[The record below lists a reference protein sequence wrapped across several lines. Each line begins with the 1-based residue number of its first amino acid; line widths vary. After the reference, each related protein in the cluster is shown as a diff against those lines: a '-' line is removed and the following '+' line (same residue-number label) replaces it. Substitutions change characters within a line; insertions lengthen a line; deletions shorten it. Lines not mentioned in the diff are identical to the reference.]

1 MYLGIMHSLYSQLEG
16 KKNNNTFLMSEP
28 RNHAK
33 THAKECQGKLRAA
46 VHSSRPSGPI
56 VMEEKA
62 AEAPLAPELGPH
74 LQGAGP
80 RWLWTCVTTS
90 RACVVESEAM

>member
-1 MYLGIMHSLYSQLEG
+1 
-16 KKNNNTFLMSEP
+16 MSEP
-28 RNHAK
+28 RN
-33 THAKECQGKLRAA
+33 HAKECQGKLRAA

-62 AEAPLAPELGPH
+62 AEALLAPELGPH
-74 LQGAGP
+74 LQGAVP